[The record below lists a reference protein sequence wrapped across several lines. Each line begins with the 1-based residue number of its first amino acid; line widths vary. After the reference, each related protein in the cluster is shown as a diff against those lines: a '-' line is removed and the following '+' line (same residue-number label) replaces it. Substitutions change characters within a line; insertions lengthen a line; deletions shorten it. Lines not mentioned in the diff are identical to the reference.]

1 MPKKVS
7 EIEKKRIIESFINGI
22 SIDELSKKYN
32 LTKMTISRYLKK
44 GIDTN
49 IFESLENNNNTVN
62 KIKSNA
68 KDNLK
73 NEYSI
78 NTIEDKHKDSESQFL
93 NSSFIE
99 IAPLN
104 LDIENE
110 PQKEVAS
117 VSILD
122 VEFPKT
128 VYMIVDSKTE
138 LQTKILRDYPDWQ
151 FLSKEDLSRK
161 IIEVFF
167 DIKIAKRNC
176 SKEQKVIKV
185 PNTDVFRIV
194 APILVSR
201 GISRIICPETLIS
214 L

>member
-32 LTKMTISRYLKK
+32 LTRMTISRYLKK

-49 IFESLENNNNTVN
+49 IFESLGNKNNTIN
-62 KIKSNA
+62 KIQSDA

-78 NTIEDKHKDSESQFL
+78 NTIEYKQKDSESHFP

-138 LQTKILRDYPDWQ
+138 LHTKILRDYPDWQ
-151 FLSKEDLSRK
+151 FLSKEDLSRTS
-161 IIEVFF
+161 IEVFF

>member
-32 LTKMTISRYLKK
+32 LTRMTISRYLKK

-49 IFESLENNNNTVN
+49 IFESLENKCNTIN
-62 KIKSNA
+62 KIQSNA

-73 NEYSI
+73 NEYLI
-78 NTIEDKHKDSESQFL
+78 NTIEDKQKDSESHFP

-110 PQKEVAS
+110 PQKR
-117 VSILD
+117 L
-122 VEFPKT
+122 
-128 VYMIVDSKTE
+128 
-138 LQTKILRDYPDWQ
+138 LQFQ
-151 FLSKEDLSRK
+151 F
-161 IIEVFF
+161 
-167 DIKIAKRNC
+167 
-176 SKEQKVIKV
+176 
-185 PNTDVFRIV
+185 
-194 APILVSR
+194 
-201 GISRIICPETLIS
+201 
-214 L
+214 

>member
-1 MPKKVS
+1 VPKKVS

-78 NTIEDKHKDSESQFL
+78 NTIEDKQKDSESQFL

>member
-49 IFESLENNNNTVN
+49 IFESLENNNSTVN

-78 NTIEDKHKDSESQFL
+78 NTIEDKQKESESQFL

-104 LDIENE
+104 LDIEN
-110 PQKEVAS
+110 
-117 VSILD
+117 
-122 VEFPKT
+122 
-128 VYMIVDSKTE
+128 
-138 LQTKILRDYPDWQ
+138 
-151 FLSKEDLSRK
+151 
-161 IIEVFF
+161 
-167 DIKIAKRNC
+167 
-176 SKEQKVIKV
+176 
-185 PNTDVFRIV
+185 
-194 APILVSR
+194 
-201 GISRIICPETLIS
+201 
-214 L
+214 

>member
-32 LTKMTISRYLKK
+32 LTRMTISRYLKK
-44 GIDTN
+44 GVDTN
-49 IFESLENNNNTVN
+49 IFESLENKNNTIN
-62 KIKSNA
+62 KIQSNA

-78 NTIEDKHKDSESQFL
+78 NTIEDKQKDSESQFL

-138 LQTKILRDYPDWQ
+138 LHTKILRDYPDWQ
-151 FLSKEDLSRK
+151 FLSKEDLSRTS
-161 IIEVFF
+161 IEVFF